1 MVDKNSLDV
10 INPEIMEDVLE
21 DLLKIF
27 GKNSDYL
34 TKNECREVLNIV
46 FEALFDEKLKTKNFN
61 YIFKLISK
69 DTPPTSPPTS
79 TSTSKFQEDNNNF
92 NTSTTGI
99 EDNIKINKEDLEP
112 IVRSF
117 MVCYDVNHIT
127 NSSSFND
134 KVCIKIGKHLLP
146 ITYYI
151 KKNGE

>member
-27 GKNSDYL
+27 GKNPDYL
-34 TKNECREVLNIV
+34 TKNECRGVLNIV

-69 DTPPTSPPTS
+69 DTPGTLPIGLLNSS
-79 TSTSKFQEDNNNF
+79 NSSSD
-92 NTSTTGI
+92 
-99 EDNIKINKEDLEP
+99 DNIKINKVDLEP

>member
-27 GKNSDYL
+27 GKNSNYL

-69 DTPPTSPPTS
+69 DTPPIS
-79 TSTSKFQEDNNNF
+79 TSIPASQ
-92 NTSTTGI
+92 